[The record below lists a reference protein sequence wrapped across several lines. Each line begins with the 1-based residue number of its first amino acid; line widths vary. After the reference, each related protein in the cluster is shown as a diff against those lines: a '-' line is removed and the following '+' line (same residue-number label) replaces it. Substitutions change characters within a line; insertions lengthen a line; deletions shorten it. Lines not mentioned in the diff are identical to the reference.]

1 MLDNLRTAILFLI
14 IGLFE
19 LGGCYMIWLWLR
31 EQREVWYA
39 VVGAILLILY
49 GIIPTLQPTHFGR
62 VYIVYGGVFIILA
75 LLWGWGIDGVR
86 PDRYDLIGVAIVL
99 LGTLV
104 MMYAPR
110 G

>member
-19 LGGCYMIWLWLR
+19 LGGCYMIWLWIR

-49 GIIPTLQPTHFGR
+49 GIIPTLQPTHL
-62 VYIVYGGVFIILA
+62 GGCISCMVGC
-75 LLWGWGIDGVR
+75 LLSSLSSGAG
-86 PDRYDLIGVAIVL
+86 A
-99 LGTLV
+99 
-104 MMYAPR
+104 
-110 G
+110 